1 MNMTPLKLP
10 KRMGVSP
17 LRSLLATALPLCLTA
32 CVLPPQ
38 AAADDRARSSASL
51 PPFVIRLPAAKPP
64 EAVVPAAA
72 PSSLAAPAKPAPA
85 VSEAAASAKTPEPAP
100 QAAAPATA
108 AASAPAH
115 DHKASDKP
123 VVAETAPAATPAE
136 PEPLELPS
144 RPIAKV
150 VPPPWN
156 YRPPVPVVVAPPPPP
171 PEPVTVVA
179 NNIVSCVARRTVA
192 DDEEKT
198 AIACRNASGVKQ
210 AVFLRIQASGVAG
223 LPPPEVEKVGHL
235 LAPGET
241 KTLVALAVVARP
253 AQVAFSYTHQPRP

>member
-1 MNMTPLKLP
+1 MNMTPLKRP
-10 KRMGVSP
+10 KHMGVSP

-38 AAADDRARSSASL
+38 AVADDRGARSSASL

-64 EAVVPAAA
+64 EAVVPV
-72 PSSLAAPAKPAPA
+72 AAPAKPAPA
-85 VSEAAASAKTPEPAP
+85 VSEAA
-100 QAAAPATA
+100 TA
-108 AASAPAH
+108 AASAPAT

-123 VVAETAPAATPAE
+123 VLAETAPAATPAE

-179 NNIVSCVARRTVA
+179 NNIVSCVARRTVT

-223 LPPPEVEKVGHL
+223 LPPPEVEKAGHL

>member
-1 MNMTPLKLP
+1 MNMTPLKRP
-10 KRMGVSP
+10 KHMGVSP
-17 LRSLLATALPLCLTA
+17 LHSLLATALPLCLTA

-38 AAADDRARSSASL
+38 AVADDRGARSSASL

-64 EAVVPAAA
+64 EAVVPV
-72 PSSLAAPAKPAPA
+72 AAPAKPAPA
-85 VSEAAASAKTPEPAP
+85 VSEAA
-100 QAAAPATA
+100 TA
-108 AASAPAH
+108 AASAPAT

-123 VVAETAPAATPAE
+123 VLAETAPAATPAE

-179 NNIVSCVARRTVA
+179 NNIVSCVARRTVT

-223 LPPPEVEKVGHL
+223 LPPPEVEKAGHL

>member
-85 VSEAAASAKTPEPAP
+85 VSEAPASAKAPE
-100 QAAAPATA
+100 A
-108 AASAPAH
+108 AASAPAN

-223 LPPPEVEKVGHL
+223 LPPPEVEKAGHL

>member
-1 MNMTPLKLP
+1 MNMTPLKRP
-10 KRMGVSP
+10 KHMGVSP

-38 AAADDRARSSASL
+38 AVADDRGARSSASL

-64 EAVVPAAA
+64 EAVVPVAAT
-72 PSSLAAPAKPAPA
+72 AKPAPA
-85 VSEAAASAKTPEPAP
+85 VSEAPAPAKAPEPAP
-100 QAAAPATA
+100 QAAVPATA
-108 AASAPAH
+108 AASAPATN
-115 DHKASDKP
+115 HKASDKP
-123 VVAETAPAATPAE
+123 VLAETAPAATPAE

-179 NNIVSCVARRTVA
+179 NNIVSCVARRTVT

-223 LPPPEVEKVGHL
+223 LPPPEVEKAGHL

>member
-10 KRMGVSP
+10 KHMGVSP
-17 LRSLLATALPLCLTA
+17 LRGLLATALPLCLTA

-38 AAADDRARSSASL
+38 AMADDRARSSASL
-51 PPFVIRLPAAKPP
+51 PPFVYRLPAAKPP
-64 EAVVPAAA
+64 EAGVPV
-72 PSSLAAPAKPAPA
+72 AAPAKPAPA
-85 VSEAAASAKTPEPAP
+85 VSEAPASAKAPEPAP
-100 QAAAPATA
+100 Q
-108 AASAPAH
+108 
-115 DHKASDKP
+115 
-123 VVAETAPAATPAE
+123 VAETAPAATPAE

-223 LPPPEVEKVGHL
+223 LPPPEVEKAGHL